1 MIHGALSSLH
11 RSPARKVWVF
21 PVSEGSAH
29 AQPLAPARA
38 PAQARHLGV
47 DVGLIEKDQPVRL
60 LAHARL
66 AMGVPDPALIPHI
79 GACALRRHQVF
90 FYT

>member
-1 MIHGALSSLH
+1 M
-11 RSPARKVWVF
+11 
-21 PVSEGSAH
+21 
-29 AQPLAPARA
+29 QPLAFARS
-38 PAQARHLGV
+38 PTQARHLG
-47 DVGLIEKDQPVRL
+47 GGARLIEKDQAVRL